1 MTAKL
6 YGVGVGPGD
15 PELLTL
21 KAARVLQSVPV
32 IAYPKPDNADSL
44 VRRIAHEHIPS
55 GQTEIAIV
63 TPMTPGNYPA
73 NDVYDHYAAEIA
85 AHLKAGRSVAVL
97 CEGDPFLFGSF
108 MYIYQRLA
116 EHFPTEVI
124 PGVSSLGAV
133 AAAAGRPLVSRNQ
146 VLSLIPAPLP
156 DDVLKARIMEAD
168 CAAIFKVGRHLPRI
182 SHLLN
187 EMGLMDGAV
196 YVEHATMDSE
206 RVLPLTEVKAG
217 DVPYFSMI
225 LLERM
230 NGNFS

>member
-21 KAARVLQSVPV
+21 KAVRVLQDVPV
-32 IAYPKPDNADSL
+32 IAYPKPDTGDSL
-44 VRRIAHEHIPS
+44 VRRIAGKHIPPTR
-55 GQTEIAIV
+55 TEIAIV

-73 NDVYDHYAAEIA
+73 DGVYDQYASEIA

-116 EHFPTEVI
+116 DHFPTEVI

-146 VLSLIPAPLP
+146 VLSLIPAPLENA
-156 DDVLKARIMEAD
+156 VLQARINAVD
-168 CAAIFKVGRHLPRI
+168 CAAIFKVGRHLPRVRN
-182 SHLLN
+182 LLQK
-187 EMGLMDGAV
+187 MGRLDGAI
-196 YVEHATMDSE
+196 YVEHATMDTE
-206 RVLPLTEVKAG
+206 RVMPLSEVKAG

-225 LLERM
+225 LLERT
-230 NGNFS
+230 NGNAE